1 MISFGGLL
9 EECLPCYNMNSQEI
23 KIYTFHQNSFGLVH
37 IFEADKQSLS
47 KGINHGEDHPNL
59 NQLDVG
65 GGW

>member
-1 MISFGGLL
+1 MENGNVTS
-9 EECLPCYNMNSQEI
+9 SQEI
-23 KIYTFHQNSFGLVH
+23 NIYTFHQNSFGLAH
-37 IFEADKQSLS
+37 IFEADQQSLS